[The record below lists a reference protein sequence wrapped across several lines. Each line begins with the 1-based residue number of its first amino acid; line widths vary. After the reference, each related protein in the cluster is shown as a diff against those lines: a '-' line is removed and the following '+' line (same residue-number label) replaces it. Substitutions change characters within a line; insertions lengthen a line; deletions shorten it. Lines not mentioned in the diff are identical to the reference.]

1 MSGRTLTV
9 SQYLGGSDNVK
20 FIEKFPSEQTTFN
33 YNFGA
38 NIANYAFELDAQTI
52 VVDTLAYDRITG
64 DPNFTDSNVIG
75 HFANVDIGA
84 SNVSARNN
92 AAGTVNIT
100 IPSHIY
106 TQASKI
112 LPDAR
117 TNIPITIFSVAWTDS
132 GQTPNTV
139 QAHRWAI
146 IERYK
151 PGDNALG
158 NVLTSAG
165 FTSLTT

>member
-9 SQYLGGSDNVK
+9 SQYLGGADNVK
-20 FIEKFPSEQTTFN
+20 FIEKFPSEQKTFQ
-33 YNFGA
+33 YDFGA
-38 NIANYAFELDAQTI
+38 NIASYTFELDAQTI
-52 VVDTLAYDRITG
+52 VVDTLTYNREDGA
-64 DPNFTDSNVIG
+64 PNFTDSTVVG
-75 HFANVDIGA
+75 YFANVDIGA
-84 SNVSARNN
+84 GNISNRNDS
-92 AAGTVNIT
+92 AGTVSIT

-106 TQASKI
+106 PPAANIT
-112 LPDAR
+112 PDAR
-117 TNIPITIFSVAWTDS
+117 TNVPITIFSVEWTDT
-132 GQTPNTV
+132 GETPNTT

-158 NVLTSAG
+158 NVLQSTG